1 MQKNGVEIEGLDKYN
16 VGFYRGNDLKILRSF
31 DGKDEALEFGNTYF
45 ETYRKKQNKGVLVCV
60 YREPKNNRFF
70 ENFVDKEVNTWF
82 DTDAYLEFDRKRAE
96 ARAARKAIYA
106 KAQSADY

>member
-1 MQKNGVEIEGLDKYN
+1 MQNNGAEIEGLDKYN

-31 DGKDEALEFGNTYF
+31 HTKDKALAFGNTYF

-70 ENFVDKEVNTWF
+70 ENFVDNEVNTWF
-82 DTDAYLEFDRKRAE
+82 DTDEYLEFDRKRA
-96 ARAARKAIYA
+96 AAKKAKYA